1 VPTST
6 RGRKAAE
13 PTPEP
18 AEEVEA
24 EVVEDEQPK
33 TAPMPNQQM
42 LEAVKSVIYGRLK
55 AEFGDRFTA
64 IEQALEDAT
73 ALAVAATKPGESG
86 AGQMMEEDA
95 LTDKL
100 DGLIEQQLNTRFG
113 EDELAEGQ
121 GTVSDRLNNMSGA
134 LFQHQADV
142 NAALK
147 EMAEEF
153 AVKLSA
159 ATREGVPVVIDGAT
173 SRVPGVYKKVL
184 DLMRRVE
191 EIGKGREFRA
201 EGKGQQPDIKYSFR
215 GIDDAMDAVG
225 SGMRAVGLIL
235 RSEVVKAEH
244 DVHPIDR
251 MYNGNK
257 QGTTLWATTRLTMRY
272 TFIDPED
279 GTEHFVE
286 GYGVGKDNGDKDG
299 SKSASAAM
307 KYALFQGLCI
317 PVKGMNI
324 DPETEHPTD
333 PEPAPQQQRPANPRQ
348 QAEREMTQ
356 ERLPEA
362 QPQQQA
368 PVQRTDDEKAALAIG
383 CLRVARGEV
392 PWKGTNRMTGFQE
405 DIIELVGMAVKA
417 EIMTVEVE
425 GMALGSHLL
434 ALKRTLPLR
443 NADGR
448 EEQQDG

>member
-1 VPTST
+1 MPTST

-13 PTPEP
+13 APQPEP
-18 AEEVEA
+18 ETEVEA
-24 EVVEDEQPK
+24 EVVEDVAPK

-55 AEFGDRFTA
+55 GEFGDRFTA
-64 IEQALEDAT
+64 LEQSVEDLST
-73 ALAVAATKPGESG
+73 LLTEKLKSEDG
-86 AGQMMEEDA
+86 AGAMLEEDA

-100 DGLIEQQLNTRFG
+100 DNLIEQALKARFG
-113 EDELAEGQ
+113 EDPLSDDQ
-121 GTVSDRLNNMSGA
+121 VSVTERLDNMSGA
-134 LFQHQADV
+134 LFQHQTDV

-147 EMAEEF
+147 AMAEDF

-159 ATREGVPVVIDGAT
+159 ATRDGLPVVIDGTAP
-173 SRVPGVYKKVL
+173 RVPGVYKKVL
-184 DLMRRVE
+184 DLMRSVE
-191 EIGKGREFRA
+191 EIGKGREFHA

-333 PEPAPQQQRPANPRQ
+333 PEPVQQRQAPANPRQ
-348 QAEREMTQ
+348 QAEAELTQ
-356 ERLPEA
+356 PPNETSS
-362 QPQQQA
+362 A
-368 PVQRTDDEKAALAIG
+368 PVQRTDDEKSALAMG

-405 DIIELVGMAVKA
+405 DILELVAMAGKA
-417 EIMTVEVE
+417 GIMMTEVD
-425 GMALGSHLL
+425 GMALQSHLL
-434 ALKRTLPLR
+434 AIKRTLPLR
-443 NADGR
+443 N
-448 EEQQDG
+448 QDGAPQEPNDG

>member
-1 VPTST
+1 MPTST
-6 RGRKAAE
+6 RGRKPAE
-13 PTPEP
+13 PQPVP

-24 EVVEDEQPK
+24 EVVEDEAQQQTPK
-33 TAPMPNQQM
+33 APMPNQQM

-55 AEFGDRFTA
+55 GEFGDRFTA
-64 IEQALEDAT
+64 VEQAVEDLSVLLTEKLKAE
-73 ALAVAATKPGESG
+73 GSG
-86 AGQMMEEDA
+86 ASAMLEEDA

-100 DGLIEQQLNTRFG
+100 DNLIEQALKARFG
-113 EDELAEGQ
+113 DEPDYDGRPMMQRLDQQ
-121 GTVSDRLNNMSGA
+121 GEA
-134 LFQHQADV
+134 LVQHQAEV
-142 NAALK
+142 NQALR
-147 EMAEEF
+147 EMAEDF

-159 ATREGVPVVIDGAT
+159 ATRDGVPVVIDGSAP
-173 SRVPGVYKKVL
+173 RVPGVYKKVL
-184 DLMRRVE
+184 NLMRSVE

-244 DVHPIDR
+244 EVIPVDR

-317 PVKGMNI
+317 PVKGMNL

-333 PEPAPQQQRPANPRQ
+333 PEPVQQRQPQANPRQ
-348 QAEREMTQ
+348 QAEAE
-356 ERLPEA
+356 LA
-362 QPQQQA
+362 KQPSDEQSA
-368 PVQRTDDEKAALAIG
+368 PVQRTDDEKSALALG

-405 DIIELVGMAVKA
+405 DILELVAMAGKA
-417 EIMTVEVE
+417 GIMMVEVD
-425 GMALGSHLL
+425 GMALQSHLL
-434 ALKRTLPLR
+434 AIKRTLPLR
-443 NADGR
+443 N
-448 EEQQDG
+448 QDGWDKQEPTDG